1 MTDGQVLFDVL
12 DERVQ
17 PRTAEYLCFAFQHD
31 HAREPLPPPM
41 LSLSVCVPPSAGG
54 VISVHAGLRC
64 VALFLSA
71 FPMFVPSLSW

>member
-17 PRTAEYLCFAFQHD
+17 PRTAESLCFAFQHD
-31 HAREPLPPPM
+31 HAREALPPPM

-54 VISVHAGLRC
+54 VISVHAGC
-64 VALFLSA
+64 AALLF
-71 FPMFVPSLSW
+71 F